1 MSVQLDHTIEALRGR
16 LAGDAVYTAQEE
28 RGLTTSFLG
37 GSGIFVE
44 VGAYDPVFQS
54 QTLHL
59 EMMGWKGLLVEPVP
73 ELANNL
79 RASRQARVAQVACVA
94 PEAAGIGRV
103 ALLERR
109 GSSTIVFNPSKI
121 GPEDAVLDVPAATLD
136 AVLEGAGLSRIDYL
150 SVDVEGAEPEVLRGL
165 TLRRFQP
172 KLVVVDDRERFGETR
187 AVMRSGGYCL
197 VRRTGHNAWFVPLA
211 VARHL
216 SWQAW
221 GQLAWTYSFGR
232 FFRRRLRSGLAR
244 TA

>member
-1 MSVQLDHTIEALRGR
+1 MSMQMEHETLGSR
-16 LAGDAVYTAQEE
+16 LAGDAVYSAQEE
-28 RGLTTSFLG
+28 RALITRFLG
-37 GSGIFVE
+37 GRGIFVE

-59 EMMGWKGLLVEPVP
+59 ELMGWKGLLVEPVP
-73 ELANNL
+73 GLANNL
-79 RASRQARVAQVACVA
+79 RAARKADVAQVACVA

-109 GSSTIVFNPSKI
+109 GNSTIIFNPSKI

-136 AVLEGAGLSRIDYL
+136 AVLERAGLSSIDYI

-165 TLRRFQP
+165 TLKRFQP
-172 KLVVVDDRERFGETR
+172 KLVVVDDRARFGETR

-221 GQLAWTYSFGR
+221 AQLAWTYSFGR
-232 FFRRRLRSGLAR
+232 FIRRRLRSGLAR